1 MRITEFTLG
10 TKHYTQKQLCLKAL
24 ELLQGLPIESIH
36 TSYNSTGRGQT
47 SLWMTFRSVSAC
59 FKITFLDL
67 PEMLDF
73 MAKLEYS
80 DTPQHSTT
88 HNALH
93 QKAEEIY
100 KNLKILVDTSTA

>member
-36 TSYNSTGRGQT
+36 TSYNSTGKGQT
-47 SLWMTFRSVSAC
+47 SLWMTFRGVSAC
-59 FKITFLDL
+59 FKIIFLDL

-80 DTPQHSTT
+80 DSN
-88 HNALH
+88 NAIH

-100 KNLKILVDTSTA
+100 KNLKILVDTPTA